1 MKDRNFPPNTEFD
14 QAMYDDESKCLFLTS
29 RISTNIFK
37 LTIDDD
43 VADFELIGNFD
54 SEAKNTCLIEA
65 EIFNFAS
72 DEFSYE
78 ISLEKFMI
86 KEKKCEVI
94 YILNFVRL
102 NQCPSILC
110 LLMLSNVLTMTSGL
124 PFTTINKN
132 FLRALKLT
140 YSNCTQIFFVS
151 FCFLLYL
158 LGSLEKGCTWL
169 GCFCLQLHWLFSPCS
184 L

>member
-1 MKDRNFPPNTEFD
+1 MKDINFPPNTEFD

-43 VADFELIGNFD
+43 MADFELIGNFD

-94 YILNFVRL
+94 YILNFVKL

-124 PFTTINKN
+124 PFTTI
-132 FLRALKLT
+132 
-140 YSNCTQIFFVS
+140 
-151 FCFLLYL
+151 
-158 LGSLEKGCTWL
+158 
-169 GCFCLQLHWLFSPCS
+169 SPLS
-184 L
+184 TKTF